1 MLYTRISRGQN
12 LGLFFFFFW
21 VLCVR
26 MIFILSKYA
35 VFVVIRI
42 CVIMM
47 YRLRYYVCGCRWCL
61 GWVIKSLGT
70 LRSLPRVRV
79 GCFRLL
85 EWSRQARL
93 IYAQSG
99 SNPSSSGSNLTGPW
113 SNLDSTGSNPHC
125 QNRTRP
131 VLATSS
137 CNLFHQFL
145 SYRLGF

>member
-93 IYAQSG
+93 IYASQV
-99 SNPSSSGSNLTGPW
+99 
-113 SNLDSTGSNPHC
+113 
-125 QNRTRP
+125 RTLAAQDRTWQVHDQTWTAQVRTHTARIEPDQFLQP
-131 VLATSS
+131 VLATCFIS
-137 CNLFHQFL
+137 FWVI
-145 SYRLGF
+145 G